1 MNYPLIR
8 VTLGFIKHHLL
19 QTTLLIVGIAFG
31 VALIVSVDIANQSAS
46 RSFAL
51 SKEILSTKSTH
62 HIVGAYSDFDE
73 AIYRDL
79 KLRLGIRNLAPI
91 VEDYVNVPAFGG
103 RATRLIG
110 TDLFADLLFYD
121 SQDSQLP
128 NLSGQTLNLLLTK
141 PGTAL
146 ISADLLQNET
156 VVAGEALEINY
167 GSESLSIEIIGA
179 INSQNSELSESMGGL
194 ILTDISTAQELL
206 GKVGLISQIDLEI
219 DEDSPEGSQALEA
232 IREYLPESVQIKSK
246 ELLLSSAKNL
256 TRAFELNLTALSLL
270 ALFVGVFLIY
280 NIVSFSVI
288 QRRTIIGTLRSLGA
302 TRRQVFK
309 MIMAEALM
317 IGLVG
322 SLIGLLG
329 GVLLGKS
336 IVKLVTASINDLYY
350 TLTVTNFT
358 VTPETIIK
366 GLAAGIL
373 AAIVAA
379 LVPAFEASRFSP
391 ANILKRSGF
400 ESVFLKSIKVLSII
414 GIVFVGLGYLV
425 IAFSTKSLAISL
437 LSVFLILFGVSLLVP
452 LCTTL
457 LMKAFSSALK
467 PLGVIA
473 VMSPRNI
480 IRSTSRTAVAIAS
493 LTIAI
498 SVILSVSIMI
508 GSFRSTVVSWLDSA
522 LSADIFISMDSSN
535 ISSQRGVNPQIKSV
549 VEGIDNVDRVATVR
563 RILYDSPAY
572 GVFNLV
578 AVTKDLATDN
588 REFIWKEY
596 ENQAL
601 WDEMQKDSI
610 LISESFAYKNNIK
623 PGPGNTLEIK
633 TDRGSRVFNVSGVY
647 YDYGAQTGVV
657 LISDELFRSLW
668 DDDQITSLGAYLSNP
683 ENAELTI
690 DTLRSKLSGFSNL
703 VIRSNNDLKKSAINT
718 FDRTFTVTSALRLLI
733 AIVAFIS
740 VLSSL
745 MALQLERE
753 KEFGVFRALGMTVR
767 QLRSMLFLENG
778 LIGLTS
784 GLFSIPV
791 GWVLSLILIYVI
803 NLRSFGWTL
812 NFSLEPSYILEA
824 MGIALIAS
832 LAAGLYPSYL
842 IGKEDVGKLIR
853 EE

>member
-8 VTLGFIKHHLL
+8 VTVGFIKHHLL
-19 QTTLLIVGIAFG
+19 QTILLIAGIAFG

-46 RSFAL
+46 RSFAI

-62 HIVGAYSDFDE
+62 HIIGAYSDFDE
-73 AIYRDL
+73 SIYEDL
-79 KLRLGIRNLAPI
+79 KLKLEISNLAPL

-103 RATRLIG
+103 RAVRIAG
-110 TDLFADLLFYD
+110 TDFFADLIFYD
-121 SQDSQLP
+121 NQNSPLP
-128 NLSGQTLNLLLTK
+128 SLSRQTLNLLLTK

-146 ISADLLQNET
+146 ISPDLIQTEAIE
-156 VVAGEALEINY
+156 VGEMLEINY
-167 GSESLSIEIIGA
+167 GSKSLSIEVIGVLG
-179 INSQNSELSESMGGL
+179 SQNSKLSESMGGL
-194 ILTDISTAQELL
+194 ILMDISTAQELL

-219 DEDSPEGSQALEA
+219 DENSPEGLQTLQS
-232 IREYLPESVQIKSK
+232 IREYLPEGVEIKSK

-256 TRAFELNLTALSLL
+256 TRSFELNLTALSLL

-288 QRRTIIGTLRSLGA
+288 QRRIIIGTLRSIGA
-302 TRRQVFK
+302 TRRQIFK
-309 MIMAEALM
+309 MILSEAL
-317 IGLVG
+317 IVG
-322 SLIGLLG
+322 SVGTLIGLMG
-329 GVLLGKS
+329 GIILGKS
-336 IVKLVTASINDLYY
+336 IVRLVTASINDLYY

-358 VTPETIIK
+358 VAPETIIK
-366 GLAAGIL
+366 GLLAGIL

-379 LVPAFEASRFSP
+379 IVPAYEASRFSP
-391 ANILKRSGF
+391 VNILRRSGF
-400 ESVFLKSIKVLSII
+400 ESVFLKSIKSLSVL
-414 GIVFVGLGYLV
+414 GIAFVILGYLV
-425 IAFSTKSLAISL
+425 IVLSTKSLVLSL

-452 LCTTL
+452 LCTAF
-457 LMKAFSSALK
+457 LMKVLSVALK
-467 PLGVIA
+467 PFGVIA
-473 VMSPRNI
+473 AMSPRNI

-493 LTIAI
+493 LTVAI

-522 LSADIFISMDSSN
+522 LSADIFISMDNSS
-535 ISSQRGVNPQIKSV
+535 ISSQEGLDPRIKSV
-549 VEGIDNVDRVATVR
+549 VEDLNNVKRVATVR
-563 RILYDSPAY
+563 KVLYDSTEY

-588 REFIWKEY
+588 RNFIWKDS
-596 ENQAL
+596 ENEAL
-601 WDEMQKDSI
+601 WDEMQKNSI
-610 LISESFAYKNNIK
+610 LISESFAYKNNID
-623 PGPGNTLEIK
+623 PGPGTRLEIQ
-633 TDRGSRVFNVSGVY
+633 TDRGSRMFNVSGVH
-647 YDYGAQTGVV
+647 YDYGSQTGVV
-657 LISDELFRSLW
+657 LISDKLFRSLW
-668 DDDQITSLGAYLSNP
+668 DDDQITSLGVYLSNP
-683 ENAELTI
+683 EHAEVTI
-690 DTLRSKLSGFSNL
+690 DVLRNKLSGFSNL
-703 VIRSNNDLKKSAINT
+703 VIRSNNDLKESAIKT

-753 KEFGVFRALGMTVR
+753 KEFGVFRALGMSVR

-812 NFSLEPSYILEA
+812 NFSLEPSYLLEA
-824 MGIALIAS
+824 VGIALIAS
-832 LAAGLYPSYL
+832 LAAGIYPSYL

>member
-19 QTTLLIVGIAFG
+19 QTILLVVGIAFG

-62 HIVGAYSDFDE
+62 HVVGAYSDFDE
-73 AIYRDL
+73 SIYKDL
-79 KLRLGIRNLAPI
+79 KIKLGIRNLAPV
-91 VEDYVNVPAFGG
+91 VEEYVNVPALGG
-103 RATRLIG
+103 RAVRLVG
-110 TDLFADLLFYD
+110 TDLFADLFFYD
-121 SQDSQLP
+121 SQNSPLT
-128 NLSGQTLNLLLTK
+128 NLTGKALNLLLTK
-141 PGTAL
+141 SGTAL
-146 ISADLLQNET
+146 VSPDLIQTET
-156 VVAGEALEINY
+156 VEEDVLELNY
-167 GSESLSIEIIGA
+167 GSKSLNLKIIGV
-179 INSQNSELSESMGGL
+179 IDSQNSKLSESVGGL

-219 DEDSPEGSQALEA
+219 DEDSSEGQQALES
-232 IREYLPESVQIKSK
+232 IREYLPEGVQLKSK
-246 ELLLSSAKNL
+246 ELLLSSAKNM

-288 QRRTIIGTLRSLGA
+288 QRRTIIGTLRSIGA
-302 TRRQVFK
+302 TRSQIFN
-309 MIMAEALM
+309 MILTEALM

-322 SLIGLLG
+322 SLVGLLG

-336 IVKLVTASINDLYY
+336 IVRLVTASINDLYY

-366 GLAAGIL
+366 GLTAGIL

-391 ANILKRSGF
+391 LNILRRSGF
-400 ESVFLKSIKVLSII
+400 ESMFLKSIKALSVL
-414 GIVFVGLGYLV
+414 GIAFVGLGYLL
-425 IAFSTKSLAISL
+425 IALPTKSLVFSL

-452 LCTTL
+452 ICTTL
-457 LMKAFSSALK
+457 LMKVFSFVLK
-467 PLGVIA
+467 PFGVIA
-473 VMSPRNI
+473 KMSPRNI

-508 GSFRSTVVSWLDSA
+508 GSFRGTVVSWLDSA
-522 LSADIFISMDSSN
+522 LSADIFVSMDSSN
-535 ISSQRGVNPQIKSV
+535 ISSQEGLNPQIKSV
-549 VEGIDNVDRVATVR
+549 VRDVNNVERVATVR
-563 RILYDSPAY
+563 RVLYDSPVY

-578 AVTKDLATDN
+578 AVSKDLAADN
-588 REFIWKEY
+588 RDFIWKESDNDDLWQKMR
-596 ENQAL
+596 EN
-601 WDEMQKDSI
+601 SI
-610 LISESFAYKNNIK
+610 LISESFAYKNNIE
-623 PGPGNTLEIK
+623 PGPGNTLEIQ

-657 LISDELFRSLW
+657 LISDILFRSLW
-668 DDDQITSLGAYLSNP
+668 DDDQITSLGIYLSNP
-683 ENAELTI
+683 EDAELTI
-690 DTLRSKLSGFSNL
+690 DTLRRKLSGFSNL
-703 VIRSNNDLKKSAINT
+703 VIRSNNDLKKSAIKT

-745 MALQLERE
+745 MAVQLERE

-767 QLRSMLFLENG
+767 QLRSMLLLENG
-778 LIGLTS
+778 LVGITS

-832 LAAGLYPSYL
+832 LAAGIYPSYL

>member
-1 MNYPLIR
+1 MNYPLIY
-8 VTLGFIKHHLL
+8 VTLGFIKNHLL
-19 QTTLLIVGIAFG
+19 QTILLIVGIAFG
-31 VALIVSVDIANQSAS
+31 VALIVSVDIANQSSS

-51 SKEILSTKSTH
+51 SKEILSTQSTH
-62 HIVGAYSDFDE
+62 HIVGTYSDFDE
-73 AIYRDL
+73 AIYQDL
-79 KLRLGIRNLAPI
+79 KLKLGIRNLAPI
-91 VEDYVNVPAFGG
+91 VEDYVNVPALGG
-103 RATRLIG
+103 RAVRLVG
-110 TDLFADLLFYD
+110 TDLFADLIFYD
-121 SQDSQLP
+121 QQNSLLP
-128 NLSGQTLNLLLTK
+128 NLSGQILNLLLTK

-146 ISADLLQNET
+146 VSSDLIRTEA
-156 VVAGEALEINY
+156 VVEGKVLEIDY
-167 GSESLSIEIIGA
+167 GSESLSLDIIG
-179 INSQNSELSESMGGL
+179 IIGSQNSELSESMGGL

-206 GKVGLISQIDLEI
+206 GKAGLISQIDIEI
-219 DEDSPEGSQALEA
+219 DENSPEGLQALES
-232 IREYLPESVQIKSK
+232 IREYLPDGVQIKTK

-256 TRAFELNLTALSLL
+256 THSFELNLTALSLL

-288 QRRTIIGTLRSLGA
+288 QRRTIIGTLRSIGA
-302 TRRQVFK
+302 TRRQIFR
-309 MIMAEALM
+309 MILTEALI
-317 IGLVG
+317 IGLIG
-322 SLIGLLG
+322 SLVGLLG

-336 IVKLVTASINDLYY
+336 IVRLVTSSINDLYY

-358 VTPETIIK
+358 VTLETIIK
-366 GLAAGIL
+366 GFAAGLI
-373 AAIVAA
+373 AAMVAA

-391 ANILKRSGF
+391 VNILRRSGF
-400 ESVFLKSIKVLSII
+400 ESVFLKSIKVLSIL
-414 GIVFVGLGYLV
+414 GIAFVGLGYLV
-425 IAFSTKSLAISL
+425 IVFSTKSLVFSL

-452 LCTTL
+452 LCTTF
-457 LMKAFSSALK
+457 LMKVLSAALK
-467 PLGVIA
+467 PFGVIA
-473 VMSPRNI
+473 AMSPRNI

-493 LTIAI
+493 LTVAI

-522 LSADIFISMDSSN
+522 LTADIFISMDNAN
-535 ISSQRGVNPQIKSV
+535 ISSQEGLNPQIKPV
-549 VEGIDNVDRVATVR
+549 VEGINNVERVATVR
-563 RILYDSPAY
+563 RVLYDSPLY

-578 AVTKDLATDN
+578 AVTEDLAIDN
-588 REFIWKEY
+588 RDFIWKES
-596 ENQAL
+596 ENAAL
-601 WDEMQKDSI
+601 WDKMQKDSI

-623 PGPGNTLEIK
+623 PAPGNTLEIQ
-633 TDRGSRVFNVSGVY
+633 TDRGSRVFNISGVY

-657 LISDELFRSLW
+657 LISDKLFRSLW
-668 DDDQITSLGAYLSNP
+668 DDTQITSLGVYISNP
-683 ENAELTI
+683 EHAETTI

-703 VIRSNNDLKKSAINT
+703 IIRSNNDLKESAIKT

-767 QLRSMLFLENG
+767 QLRLMLFLENS

-812 NFSLEPSYILEA
+812 NFSLEPSFFLEA

-832 LAAGLYPSYL
+832 LAAGIYPSYL